1 MLSVMDIQKVCKNY
15 IQRSFVLV
23 VGLCAMGIGVM
34 LTSSLPLATPLL
46 VSALFVL
53 TLDVAAALLFSWVAV
68 KHADMLP
75 SFFTGVSGFR
85 FLLALVVLAVWYI
98 ASDSKSMRIFFVV
111 FLVFYMVTLVHQTI
125 FFSRESNRL

>member
-1 MLSVMDIQKVCKNY
+1 MLSVMDIQKTCKNY
-15 IQRSFVLV
+15 MQRSVVLV
-23 VGLCAMGIGVM
+23 VGLCAMSIGVM
-34 LTSSLPLATPLL
+34 LTSSLPLMWATV

-53 TLDVAAALLFSWVAV
+53 TVDVAAALLFRWVAV

-85 FLLALVVLAVWYI
+85 FLLALMVLAVWFI
-98 ASDSKSMRIFFVV
+98 VSDSKSMKIFFVV

-125 FFSRESNRL
+125 FFSRVSNRL